1 MCRVGERKK
10 GTVMCRERDL
20 CEEDQKMQ
28 GGKSAE
34 AAFRGLEGGTG
45 DPKKLSYVL
54 ACMAL
59 QPKHAWK
66 QSALTQRP

>member
-1 MCRVGERKK
+1 MSGERPMRRGSKDA
-10 GTVMCRERDL
+10 R
-20 CEEDQKMQ
+20 
-28 GGKSAE
+28 GKSAE